1 MNAGGSV
8 KADLLTEDVARRNE
22 DMRHPP
28 RRPKDAASL
37 LLVDRQEKTPRVL
50 VGKRGKGHAFMP
62 AMYVF
67 PGGRRDPNDN
77 RTALAQPLQDE
88 VTEQLLRRTAAQ
100 FGESAA
106 RGLAVAAAREMM
118 EEAHLSLTPAD
129 HTPNLC
135 PDVSHF
141 RYLARAITPP
151 GMPRRFDTRFFVCFT
166 DEVGANPATVRDS
179 DELQDLTW
187 LPIDRH
193 EGYPLPGITKVV
205 LTDLQEALDADQ
217 SLPFHRK
224 IPYYYY
230 RNGRFV
236 RELI

>member
-1 MNAGGSV
+1 
-8 KADLLTEDVARRNE
+8 
-22 DMRHPP
+22 MRHPP

-67 PGGRRDPNDN
+67 PGGRRDPADN
-77 RTALAQPLQDE
+77 KTALAHPLHGA
-88 VTEQLLRRTAAQ
+88 VTEQLLRRTIAQ

-118 EEAHLSLTPAD
+118 EEAHLSLTPAND
-129 HTPNLC
+129 AANLC

-141 RYLARAITPP
+141 RFLARAITPP
-151 GMPRRFDTRFFVCFT
+151 GMPRRFDTRFFACFT
-166 DEVGANPATVRDS
+166 DEVDADPASVRDS

-193 EGYPLPGITKVV
+193 EEYPLPGITKVV
-205 LTDLQEALDADQ
+205 LTDLQEALDADH
-217 SLPFHRK
+217 LYLFT
-224 IPYYYY
+224 
-230 RNGRFV
+230 GRFRFTTIATGDSFV
-236 RELI
+236 N

>member
-22 DMRHPP
+22 MRHPP
-28 RRPKDAASL
+28 RRPRDAASL
-37 LLVDRQEKTPRVL
+37 LLIDRQEKTPRVL
-50 VGKRGKGHAFMP
+50 VGKRGKAHAFMP

-67 PGGRRDPNDN
+67 PGGRRDPADN
-77 RTALAQPLQDE
+77 KTALARPLHDE
-88 VTEQLLRRTAAQ
+88 VTDQLLRRTGVQ

-129 HTPNLC
+129 HAASLC

-141 RYLARAITPP
+141 RFLARAITPP

-166 DEVGANPATVRDS
+166 DEIDADPANVRDS
-179 DELQDLTW
+179 DELHDLTW
-187 LPIDRH
+187 LPIDRY

-205 LTDLQEALDADQ
+205 LTDLQEALDADR
-217 SLPFHRK
+217 SLPFHRT
-224 IPYYYY
+224 IPFYYY

>member
-8 KADLLTEDVARRNE
+8 KADLLTEDVARRGE
-22 DMRHPP
+22 TRHPP
-28 RRPKDAASL
+28 RRPRDAASL
-37 LLVDRQEKTPRVL
+37 LLIDRQEKTPRVL

-67 PGGRRDPNDN
+67 PGGRRDAADN
-77 RTALAQPLQDE
+77 RTIPAKPLNGE
-88 VTEQLLRRTAAQ
+88 VTEQLLRRTVAQ

-106 RGLAVAAAREMM
+106 RGLAVTAAREMM
-118 EEAHLSLTPAD
+118 EEAHLSLTPQD
-129 HTPNLC
+129 HAANLC

-141 RYLARAITPP
+141 RFLARAITPP
-151 GMPRRFDTRFFVCFT
+151 GMPRRFDTRFFVCFV
-166 DEVGANPATVRDS
+166 DEIGADPACVKDS

-187 LPIDRH
+187 LPIDQH

-205 LTDLQEALDADQ
+205 LTDLQEALDADG
-217 SLPFHRK
+217 SLPFHRT
-224 IPYYYY
+224 IPFYYY

>member
-8 KADLLTEDVARRNE
+8 KADLLTEDVAKRGE
-22 DMRHPP
+22 MRHPP

-37 LLVDRQEKTPRVL
+37 LLIDRQEKTPRVL

-67 PGGRRDPNDN
+67 PGGRRDAADN
-77 RTALAQPLQDE
+77 KTTLAQPLHGE
-88 VTEQLLRRTAAQ
+88 VTEQLLRRTIAQ

-129 HTPNLC
+129 HTANLC
-135 PDVSHF
+135 PDVSPF
-141 RYLARAITPP
+141 RFLARAITPP
-151 GMPRRFDTRFFVCFT
+151 GMPRRFDTRFFACFT
-166 DEVGANPATVRDS
+166 DEVDADPTTVQDS

-193 EGYPLPGITKVV
+193 DGYPLPGITKVV
-205 LTDLQEALDADQ
+205 LTDLQEALDADN
-217 SLPFHRK
+217 SLPFQRK
-224 IPYYYY
+224 IPFYYY